1 MTPVRFFAVCGVVLA
16 LGCSKDKTFTEPSP
30 PLAAVTWANAVPDT
44 GQVDMRIVD
53 ILSNAGFF
61 NVNFRDA
68 LTFPEGIEAGRRE
81 IRVFMSSTNPA
92 ISQTV
97 LVDTTVTFVDG
108 GRYGFYVGGFA
119 RAGQARAVV
128 LPVNLPSPGATQIAI
143 RVLNL
148 APSFAGSIRTLAD
161 TTAPPDA
168 FLIKGTAVPSG
179 SPQLA
184 SVAFGG
190 ASSYAVVDTG
200 RYRLILT
207 STGTTDPAIL
217 EAVLPLG
224 SVATSSQGAIAGS
237 LIPGSVLTAIVV
249 PRAVPG
255 SAAPQTRQGGLA
267 AKATDTTVAEA
278 SRRITRSTDTVT
290 IQSGSFTIVT
300 RRPDPKDATKLTT
313 DTTIGKTGTA
323 ASAGVTT
330 GDLVVVSGATQ
341 PEYNGWQSVLAAA
354 DTLVCKPSRPGDT
367 AALCAATADTST
379 RNDTVT
385 TRFRFRY
392 RIVGTPVS
400 PGTGTVVYRLYPP
413 AYAATDF
420 VTPQIVFVVDKR
432 P

>member
-1 MTPVRFFAVCGVVLA
+1 VWGVVLA
-16 LGCSKDKTFTEPSP
+16 LGCSKEKSFVEPSP
-30 PLAAVTWANAVPDT
+30 PLAAITWANVVSDT
-44 GQVDMRIVD
+44 GQVDMRVVD
-53 ILSNAGFF
+53 IVSNAGFF
-61 NVNFRDA
+61 HAGFRDA
-68 LTFPEGIEAGRRE
+68 LTFPQSIEAGKRE
-81 IRVFMSSTNPA
+81 IRVFMTSTDPMTT
-92 ISQTV
+92 QMV
-97 LVDTTVTFVDG
+97 LLDTTYIFAQNVN
-108 GRYGFYVGGFA
+108 YGFYLSGFS
-119 RAGQARAVV
+119 RAGQARAIV
-128 LPVNLPSPGATQIAI
+128 LPVNLPAPGPTQFAI

-168 FLIKGTAVPSG
+168 FLIKGAALPSG
-179 SPQLA
+179 APQIA
-184 SVAFGG
+184 NVAFGG
-190 ASSYAVVDTG
+190 VSSYAVVDTG
-200 RYRLILT
+200 HYRIVLT
-207 STGTTDPAIL
+207 STGTTNPAIVQ
-217 EAVLPLG
+217 AVLPLG
-224 SVATSSQGAIAGS
+224 SAATSSQGAIAGS
-237 LIPGSVLTAIVV
+237 LLPGSVLTAIIV

-255 SAAPQTRQGGLA
+255 SAAPQTRSKS
-267 AKATDTTVAEA
+267 KATDTTVAEA
-278 SRRITRSTDTVT
+278 PRRIARSTDTVSV
-290 IQSGSFTIVT
+290 QSGSFTIVT

-313 DTTIGKTGTA
+313 DTTIRQTGTA
-323 ASAGVTT
+323 ASTGVAA
-330 GDLVVVSGATQ
+330 GDLVLVSGATQ

-354 DTLVCKPSRPGDT
+354 DTLICGPSRPGDT